1 MRKIININKVIKP
14 FDRKINISGDKSISI
29 RFVILASMAKG
40 KSIAKNL
47 LRSED
52 VLNTI
57 KCIKNLGIKFDY
69 MFTSALIRAQLTGSI
84 ILENLD
90 QTEINIIKNKALNER
105 FYGDLQGLNK
115 DECRKKWG
123 DEKVQIWRRSYDKG
137 PPGGET
143 LKETG
148 ERVLPYYL
156 EEILPLIFKNNN
168 IIIAAHGNSLR
179 SLIKYLDDISDEDIV
194 KLEIPTGAPIHYVF
208 DQSGKVISKQNLIE

>member
-1 MRKIININKVIKP
+1 MIERNL
-14 FDRKINISGDKSISI
+14 
-29 RFVILASMAKG
+29 ILVRHGQSEWNE
-40 KSIAKNL
+40 KNL
-47 LRSED
+47 FTGWENPGLTDKGMHEAKIAGS
-52 VLNTI
+52 L
-57 KCIKNLGIKFDY
+57 IKNLGIKFDY
-69 MFTSALIRAQLTGSI
+69 MFTSDLIRAQLTGSI

-90 QTEINIIKNKALNER
+90 QAEINIIKNKALNER

-123 DEKVQIWRRSYDKG
+123 NEKVQIWRRSYDKG

-194 KLEIPTGAPIHYVF
+194 KLEIPTGAPMHYVF
-208 DQSGKVISKQNLIE
+208 NQSGKVISKQNLIE

>member
-1 MRKIININKVIKP
+1 MIERNL
-14 FDRKINISGDKSISI
+14 
-29 RFVILASMAKG
+29 ILVRHGQSEWNE
-40 KSIAKNL
+40 KNL
-47 LRSED
+47 FTGWENPGLTDKGMHEAKIAGS
-52 VLNTI
+52 L
-57 KCIKNLGIKFDY
+57 IKNLGIKFDY

-90 QTEINIIKNKALNER
+90 QAEINIIKNKALNER

-156 EEILPLIFKNNN
+156 KEILPLIFKNNN

-194 KLEIPTGAPIHYVF
+194 KLEIPTGAPMHYVF
-208 DQSGKVISKQNLIE
+208 NQSGKVISKQNLIE

>member
-1 MRKIININKVIKP
+1 MIERNL
-14 FDRKINISGDKSISI
+14 
-29 RFVILASMAKG
+29 ILVRHGQSEWNE
-40 KSIAKNL
+40 KNL
-47 LRSED
+47 FTGWENPGLTDKGMHEAKIAGS
-52 VLNTI
+52 L
-57 KCIKNLGIKFDY
+57 IKNLGIKFDY

-123 DEKVQIWRRSYDKG
+123 NEKVQIWRRSYDKG

-194 KLEIPTGAPIHYVF
+194 KLEIPTGAPMHYVF
-208 DQSGKVISKQNLIE
+208 NQSGKVISKQNLIE